1 MGGFFMEKLSVK
13 MQKMILWITSF
24 TNIVAF
30 VLCGGY
36 ILRFGADEDVKKT
49 AVHAFV
55 LNAIFLIINNMV
67 LPLVTLF
74 AAEFGGRGV
83 VEWLDTSD
91 GHIVIL
97 LLVARIAVYAGCMI
111 QTLRE
116 KTQKNDTF

>member
-1 MGGFFMEKLSVK
+1 MEKLSVK

-24 TNIVAF
+24 TNIIAL

-36 ILRFGADEDVKKT
+36 ILRFGTDEDVKKT
-49 AVHAFV
+49 AIHAFV
-55 LNAIFLIINNMV
+55 LNAIFIVINNML
-67 LPLVTLF
+67 LPLMTLF

-83 VEWLDTSD
+83 GEWFDTSD
-91 GHIVIL
+91 GHIAIF

-116 KTQKNDTF
+116 KPQKNDTF